1 MSYTIE
7 VIKKRTIQKVW
18 WNFMLYETFF
28 RFRKDVKRCE
38 LCEQDFNETD
48 MTHLAFV
55 ENEKN
60 HLICTECAT
69 TAIEGGAE
77 KSERSKEDD

>member
-1 MSYTIE
+1 MSYTFE

-18 WNFMLYETFF
+18 WNLMLFKNFYSFNKE
-28 RFRKDVKRCE
+28 VKRCE
-38 LCEQDFNETD
+38 LCERDFEETD
-48 MTHLAFV
+48 MTHLAFI
-55 ENEKN
+55 EKEEN

-77 KSERSKEDD
+77 KIERSKEND